1 MSADADR
8 LALNHRVDL
17 LEKKKRSIANMFTP
31 IDFDQFPENSCE
43 LLPEGLLLKYSLV
56 APFPQGNVDIRF
68 CLFTPRIYGILALEG
83 VLLMRVLTTRG
94 MSQVS
99 GTYRHFIRNCREAM
113 VSENLGGVVYNFP
126 VIGAQKGFGLGPS
139 FGFNMFGALIPNSNA
154 FALQISGWEGMVYVG
169 VYLQNIPGPSC
180 LFTRASFS
188 FPQLNRYDS
197 LERLFLPDYID
208 LPNKREWRVNTP
220 VDLPAN
226 IKPFFPASW
235 SV

>member
-17 LEKKKRSIANMFTP
+17 LEKKRRSIANMFTP

-83 VLLMRVLTTRG
+83 VLLMRMLTTRG
-94 MSQVS
+94 MSQVT

-113 VSENLGGVVYNFP
+113 VSENLGGVFYNFP
-126 VIGAQKGFGLGPS
+126 VIGGYKGFGLGPS
-139 FGFNMFGALIPNSNA
+139 FGLTVLGFLNSNSNA
-154 FALQISGWEGMVYVG
+154 FALQINAWEEMVYVG
-169 VYLQNIPGPSC
+169 ANAQNISGPSC

-188 FPQLNRYDS
+188 FPTLESYDS
-197 LERLFLPDYID
+197 LEGLYLPDYIV
-208 LPNKREWRVNTP
+208 LLNKREWRVNTP
-220 VDLPAN
+220 TDLPAN